1 MFASRYCQRSGADVL
16 MNTTFRSGGSDP
28 SLYTGVTIGIPVFNE
43 EKLIR
48 RAAESVVS
56 QCERLIIADNASSDG
71 TQQVC
76 LDLAREFPNIEYIR
90 HAQNRGALENWHFL
104 LAKAETPYLMV
115 LGSHDFVAPNFIR
128 TLKQLLDSDSNAVL
142 AAAALHFQQHMLEE
156 NIVIK
161 DSVFSSWTNGALE
174 NVVQRVRSA
183 VFDDVNLSW
192 AMYGLYR
199 AEVYK
204 KCFTRD
210 LPIVGGDNVF
220 LCKVSAVGKMLISN
234 ETAYYA
240 QSRERDTGFDYVMR
254 ITANSKMST
263 SYGKIKSQRRIQT
276 YHILNSVEQPK
287 SFLKGA
293 LLRYMFMSR
302 HGTFKIEK
310 FDLMFFL
317 LVIPSKIASEIRRAV
332 RKKRIKRNILNSGQR
347 SS

>member
-1 MFASRYCQRSGADVL
+1 MKHRKPIDGDRDGLL
-16 MNTTFRSGGSDP
+16 MNTAIGSDEGQI
-28 SLYTGVTIGIPVFNE
+28 SFFKGVTIGIPVFNE

-128 TLKQLLDSDSNAVL
+128 ILKQLLDSDSNAVL

-156 NIVIK
+156 NNVIK

-220 LCKVSAVGKMLISN
+220 LCKVSTVGKMLISN

-240 QSRERDTGFDYVMR
+240 QSRGRDTGHDYVMR

-263 SYGKIKSQRRIQT
+263 SYEKIKSQRRIQI

-332 RKKRIKRNILNSGQR
+332 RMKRIKRNILNSGQR

>member
-1 MFASRYCQRSGADVL
+1 

-28 SLYTGVTIGIPVFNE
+28 GLYTGVTIGIPVFNE

-48 RAAESVVS
+48 RAAESIVG

-90 HAQNRGALENWHFL
+90 HAQNRGSLENWHFL
-104 LAKAETPYLMV
+104 LSKAETPYFMV

-142 AAAALHFQQHMLEE
+142 AAAALHFQQHMPEE
-156 NIVIK
+156 GNVIK
-161 DSVFSSWTNGALE
+161 DSVFSSWTNGALDE
-174 NVVQRVRSA
+174 VIHRVRST

-204 KCFTRD
+204 RCFTRD

-220 LCKVSAVGKMLISN
+220 LCKVSTFGKILISN

-240 QSRERDTGFDYVMR
+240 QSRERDTGHDYVLR
-254 ITANSKMST
+254 ITANSKT
-263 SYGKIKSQRRIQT
+263 SKSYKKIKSQRRIQM

-293 LLRYMFMSR
+293 LLRYRFMSR

-317 LVIPSKIASEIRRAV
+317 LIIPSKIASEIRRAV
-332 RKKRIKRNILNSGQR
+332 RKERIKRNIRNSGQR
-347 SS
+347 NS

>member
-1 MFASRYCQRSGADVL
+1 
-16 MNTTFRSGGSDP
+16 
-28 SLYTGVTIGIPVFNE
+28 
-43 EKLIR
+43 
-48 RAAESVVS
+48 VS

-104 LAKAETPYLMV
+104 LSKAETAYLMV
-115 LGSHDFVAPNFIR
+115 LGSHDFVAPNFIQ

-142 AAAALHFQQHMLEE
+142 AVAALHFQQSSQE
-156 NIVIK
+156 IK
-161 DSVFSSWTNGALE
+161 DSIYSSWTNGALDD
-174 NVVQRVRSA
+174 VIHRVHST

-199 AEVYK
+199 ADVYK

-210 LPIVGGDNVF
+210 LPLVGGDNVF
-220 LCKVSAVGKMLISN
+220 LCKVSAVGKILISN

-240 QSRERDTGFDYVMR
+240 QSRERDTGHDYVLR
-254 ITANSKMST
+254 ITANSKT
-263 SYGKIKSQRRIQT
+263 SKSYKKIKSQRRIQM
-276 YHILNSVEQPK
+276 YHILISVEQPK
-287 SFLKGA
+287 SFLEGA
-293 LLRYMFMSR
+293 LLRYRFMSR
-302 HGTFKIEK
+302 HGTFKAGK

-317 LVIPSKIASEIRRAV
+317 LSIPSKIASEIRRAV